1 MNDDKKP
8 YTPTDDEAEAIDR
21 AGLVAA
27 WHELQP
33 LKDDYLPIPEKVL
46 ACLRAFKAAR
56 AGAYGARETLE
67 EAHPEASFISYFPEP
82 TDIVCSAVMGLDL
95 VDGPDEIC
103 PRSVLGARLSAL
115 FQAAKAL
122 EAMSTVYSAFDDDD
136 GIFGTYLADET
147 TMLAEASIFGRPE
160 GA

>member
-1 MNDDKKP
+1 MDDDKKP
-8 YTPTDDEAEAIDR
+8 YKPTDDEAEAIDR
-21 AGLVAA
+21 AGLEAA

-33 LKDDYLPIPEKVL
+33 LKDDDLPIPKKVL

-56 AGAYGARETLE
+56 AGVHGAMKTLK
-67 EAHPEASFISYFPEP
+67 EAHPEASFISHYAET
-82 TDIVCSAVMGLDL
+82 TDMVSSAVMGLDL
-95 VDGPDEIC
+95 DGPDEIP
-103 PRSVLGARLSAL
+103 PRSVAGARLSAL

-147 TMLAEASIFGRPE
+147 TMLAEASIRGGPE